1 LKILFPPILASG
13 LWKWQH
19 EFWNNERI
27 FPAGTPMR
35 KQQIAIIALALWL
48 TLIFLLMLI
57 MRQVNL
63 EIIFVLSLIG
73 ILVIAQFMQSY
84 YVQPNYLQYIRYLIT
99 AGIVIFGVIIAL
111 KILDILGWEIVLQ

>member
-1 LKILFPPILASG
+1 
-13 LWKWQH
+13 
-19 EFWNNERI
+19 
-27 FPAGTPMR
+27 MR